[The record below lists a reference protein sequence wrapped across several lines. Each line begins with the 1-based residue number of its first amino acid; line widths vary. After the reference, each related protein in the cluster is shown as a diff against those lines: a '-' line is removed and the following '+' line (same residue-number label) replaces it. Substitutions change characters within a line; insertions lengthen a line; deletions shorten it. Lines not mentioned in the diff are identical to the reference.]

1 MYHKSQKV
9 IQIIDYFIKVS
20 LTIFMI
26 TLVFKFFVLKF
37 IIVLA
42 FSFLLFSVFY
52 SIKNLFL
59 SID

>member
-20 LTIFMI
+20 PIIFMI
-26 TLVFKFFVLKF
+26 TLVCKFFVLKF

-42 FSFLLFSVFY
+42 FSHK
-52 SIKNLFL
+52 IKNKNKNMH
-59 SID
+59 

>member
-42 FSFLLFSVFY
+42 FSY
-52 SIKNLFL
+52 KKINK
-59 SID
+59 